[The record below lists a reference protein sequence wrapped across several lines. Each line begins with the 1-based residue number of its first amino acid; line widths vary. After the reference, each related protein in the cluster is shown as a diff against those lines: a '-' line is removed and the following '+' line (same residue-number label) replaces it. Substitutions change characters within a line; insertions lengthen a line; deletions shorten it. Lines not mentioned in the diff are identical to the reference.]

1 MCRSKS
7 HILTST
13 FSSSHLLLDRNPSK
27 GDRDGRALQH
37 QQDGGQHSGNA
48 EDETGGEL
56 LLHNR
61 NGETDEPLSQ
71 QVEEQHRGQ

>member
-13 FSSSHLLLDRNPSK
+13 FSSSLLLLDRNPSK
-27 GDRDGRALQH
+27 DDRAARALQH
-37 QQDGGQHSGNA
+37 G
-48 EDETGGEL
+48 EDETDEL
-56 LLHNR
+56 LLNNR
-61 NGETDEPLSQ
+61 NRETDQPLSQ